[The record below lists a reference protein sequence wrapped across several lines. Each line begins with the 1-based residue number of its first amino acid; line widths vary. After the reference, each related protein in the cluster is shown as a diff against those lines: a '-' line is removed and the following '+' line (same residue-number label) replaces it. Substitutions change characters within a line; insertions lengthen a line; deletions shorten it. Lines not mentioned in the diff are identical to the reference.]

1 MSLRSFLKR
10 LGQMIPTA
18 FAVASLVF
26 FLIHLVPGD
35 PVQAMLGEGAQP
47 AELEALREGLGLDR
61 PVRVQYFT
69 FLRGLLQGDLGESFH
84 SGEPVT
90 ELLIRHFQPTVELAL
105 SSLLVALLI
114 SLPLGFMA
122 ALHRGDWPDGVS
134 RFVALLGVSI
144 PNFWLGPM
152 LILALAIR
160 LDWFPVSG
168 RGGLAHLVLPSI
180 AMGTALAGLLTR
192 MIRTSVAEELA
203 EPYVLAA
210 AARGLSSRRILFFHV
225 ARNAAL
231 PVVTI
236 IGLQFG
242 ALLTGAMITET
253 IFSWPGLGRLLIG
266 AIHRRDYPLV
276 QGGIL
281 FFAII
286 YLLVNF
292 AVDILYL
299 WIDPRVDSGET
310 TGK

>member
-1 MSLRSFLKR
+1 MV
-10 LGQMIPTA
+10 PTGL
-18 FAVASLVF
+18 AVASLVF

-47 AELEALREGLGLDR
+47 ADLEALREKLGLHR
-61 PVRVQYFT
+61 PVRVQYFEY
-69 FLRGLLQGDLGESFH
+69 LGGLLQGDLGESFH

-90 ELLIRHFQPTVELAL
+90 ELLARHFRPTVELAL
-105 SSLLVALLI
+105 ASLLVALLI
-114 SLPLGFMA
+114 SLPLGFVA
-122 ALHRGDWPDGVS
+122 ALHHGAWPDGAS

-152 LILALAIR
+152 LILAFAIH

-203 EPYVLAA
+203 EPYALAA
-210 AARGLSSRRILFFHV
+210 EARGLSPWRVTLLHV

-286 YLLVNF
+286 YLFVNF
-292 AVDILYL
+292 AVDVLYL
-299 WIDPRVDSGET
+299 WIDPRVDDSERT
-310 TGK
+310 AS

>member
-1 MSLRSFLKR
+1 MV
-10 LGQMIPTA
+10 PTGL
-18 FAVASLVF
+18 AVATSVF

-47 AELEALREGLGLDR
+47 ADLEALREKLGLHR
-61 PVRVQYFT
+61 PVSVQYFEY
-69 FLRGLLQGDLGESFH
+69 LGGLLRGDLGESFH
-84 SGEPVT
+84 SGEPVA
-90 ELLIRHFQPTVELAL
+90 ELLGRHFRPTVELAFA
-105 SSLLVALLI
+105 SLLVALLI
-114 SLPLGFMA
+114 SLPLGFVA
-122 ALHRGDWPDGVS
+122 AIHRGSWPDGVS

-152 LILALAIR
+152 LILAFAIH

-203 EPYVLAA
+203 EPYALAA
-210 AARGLSSRRILFFHV
+210 AARGLSSWRVLLLHV

-281 FFAII
+281 FFAVI
-286 YLLVNF
+286 YLVVNL
-292 AVDILYL
+292 AIDWIYL
-299 WIDPRVDSGET
+299 WIDPRVDRAEGRSI
-310 TGK
+310 